1 MEKALASLRGSVWDS
16 GRAFF
21 SSFFFLFL
29 KDGSKSLI
37 KGASRR
43 SGEDGM
49 RSRIQVEESAYKR
62 KVLKDCSEW
71 KGK

>member
-1 MEKALASLRGSVWDS
+1 MTVFKKFENVEKALASLRGSVWDW

-21 SSFFFLFL
+21 FFFL

-49 RSRIQVEESAYKR
+49 RYRIQVEESAYKR
-62 KVLKDCSEW
+62 KVLKD
-71 KGK
+71 